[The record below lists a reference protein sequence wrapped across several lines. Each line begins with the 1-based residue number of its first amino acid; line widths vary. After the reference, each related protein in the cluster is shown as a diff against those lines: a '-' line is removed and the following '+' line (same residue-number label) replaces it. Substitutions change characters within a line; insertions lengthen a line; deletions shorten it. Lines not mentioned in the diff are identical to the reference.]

1 MKKPTLNVM
10 LLGVNT
16 ALGRAHGAAQPR
28 GQAALWVTAV
38 LAFALGG
45 GVAAAVL
52 LGSSASTAPS
62 SELFLGV
69 GLGSAGV
76 VILLAI
82 VRKMGTMAGG
92 FQLESFDSSDQLDRL
107 GRPTRHG
114 YTDPIHRTEKREIRA
129 EKKAKRRERYPSID
143 VQASGSDAGQLSP

>member
-1 MKKPTLNVM
+1 MGTW
-10 LLGVNT
+10 
-16 ALGRAHGAAQPR
+16 ARR
-28 GQAALWVTAV
+28 
-38 LAFALGG
+38 
-45 GVAAAVL
+45 
-52 LGSSASTAPS
+52 STDWRRCS
-62 SELFLGV
+62 LRC
-69 GLGSAGV
+69 V

-92 FQLESFDSSDQLDRL
+92 FHLESFDSSDQLDRL

>member
-1 MKKPTLNVM
+1 MPV
-10 LLGVNT
+10 VW
-16 ALGRAHGAAQPR
+16 RVER
-28 GQAALWVTAV
+28 VVV
-38 LAFALGG
+38 LVRVPPGG
-45 GVAAAVL
+45 
-52 LGSSASTAPS
+52 
-62 SELFLGV
+62 
-69 GLGSAGV
+69 
-76 VILLAI
+76 ILLAI

-143 VQASGSDAGQLSP
+143 TQLSGGDSP

>member
-1 MKKPTLNVM
+1 M
-10 LLGVNT
+10 LV
-16 ALGRAHGAAQPR
+16 RVPP
-28 GQAALWVTAV
+28 
-38 LAFALGG
+38 GG
-45 GVAAAVL
+45 
-52 LGSSASTAPS
+52 
-62 SELFLGV
+62 
-69 GLGSAGV
+69 
-76 VILLAI
+76 ILLAI

-143 VQASGSDAGQLSP
+143 TQLSGGDSP